1 MSEIKLVCPSCG
13 QTFQAGANQKK
24 AFCVNCGTMIDRSA
38 ELAEAVATGA
48 APAKTAEALAYEA
61 ALAAFA
67 EVRFPVLDKKTGR
80 KGDRL
85 VGFWSMLIFHGH
97 NDRSAWGMRTAKK
110 EISQYFEAKE
120 WQTALNLAGP
130 QRANLIAD
138 QMLDSAVVFLSTCRD
153 DSRYGSKLLGL
164 MKMNAD
170 DIAIKSAEDVC
181 RAIISFLIHIGRPGE
196 SDSAI
201 YAAVM
206 AYPRVFSGSRQI
218 LSDQMEK
225 LLTVE
230 ERQIALSIVATI
242 AERSR
247 RQ

>member
-13 QTFQAGANQKK
+13 QSFLAGASQKK

-48 APAKTAEALAYEA
+48 APAKTAEELAYDA
-61 ALAAFA
+61 ALAALA
-67 EVRFPVLDKKTGR
+67 EVRFPILDKKTGR

-85 VGFWSMLIFHGH
+85 VGYWSMLIYHGH

-120 WQTALNLAGP
+120 WQKALELAGP
-130 QRANLIAD
+130 QWANLIAD
-138 QMLDSAVVFLSTCRD
+138 QMLDSAVVYLTTCRD
-153 DSRYGSKLLGL
+153 DSRYGSKLLGI
-164 MKMNAD
+164 MKMSAD
-170 DIAIKSAEDVC
+170 DVALKSAEDIC

-196 SDSAI
+196 ADTAI
-201 YAAVM
+201 YAVVM
-206 AYPRVFSGSRQI
+206 AYPRVFTGSRQI
-218 LSDQMEK
+218 LADQMEK

-230 ERQIALSIVATI
+230 ERQTALSIVSTI

-247 RQ
+247 R